1 MSGRGSARH
10 SSWGSTVINQKLT
23 SAEHMICEVIG
34 HPCCIGIHGTCRITT
49 REYCDFVHGYFH
61 DDASLCSQ
69 VSCLNDVCG
78 LIPFFSPEI
87 PDQFYRLW
95 ISLFIHAG
103 ILHLATTI
111 VIQYFL
117 MRDLEKLTG
126 SLRIALIYL
135 GSGVAGNL
143 GSAIFVPYR
152 ADVGP
157 AGSQFGLLACLIVE
171 VLNCWPMLKRPEQAL
186 SKLLAITF
194 LLFLLGLLPW
204 VDNFAHLFGFIFGFL
219 LSYALL
225 PFVSFGPYDR
235 QKKIFLIWVCLLSA
249 LFLFLLLLLLF
260 YLIPMYDCEMC
271 SYFNCIPITKDF
283 CANQNI
289 NFKKDD
295 YTV

>member
-1 MSGRGSARH
+1 M
-10 SSWGSTVINQKLT
+10 
-23 SAEHMICEVIG
+23 
-34 HPCCIGIHGTCRITT
+34 
-49 REYCDFVHGYFH
+49 
-61 DDASLCSQ
+61 
-69 VSCLNDVCG
+69 
-78 LIPFFSPEI
+78 
-87 PDQFYRLW
+87 
-95 ISLFIHAG
+95 
-103 ILHLATTI
+103 
-111 VIQYFL
+111 
-117 MRDLEKLTG
+117 
-126 SLRIALIYL
+126 
-135 GSGVAGNL
+135 
-143 GSAIFVPYR
+143 
-152 ADVGP
+152 GP

-260 YLIPMYDCEMC
+260 YLIPMYDCEIC

-295 YTV
+295 YTVWQMWWRRCKTAHTLVTTFETFANCFVTLATSCKILEVLVNIYASFLIIKRRGIEQNKIIIIIKKITYSVLCYCEKKPFNKIKLYYCFLWYYLL